1 MTDYLT
7 QENGRLVGKIAA
19 ATSGGA
25 PDAGK
30 VPKLD
35 AGGKLDTTMM
45 PTGFGD
51 EVQSVPASE
60 ALSAGDYVNIWNDG
74 GTARVR
80 KAVATSVATRA
91 HGFVLASVTSGT
103 AAAVYFEGTNTSIS
117 GATPGDLFL
126 SATTPG
132 GFSSTAPTASAQIVQ
147 LIGLATSA
155 TTANFESGQT
165 ITLA

>member
-1 MTDYLT
+1 MSNYLT
-7 QENGRLVGKIAA
+7 QVGGRLVERIAA
-19 ATSGGA
+19 LTSSGA
-25 PDAGK
+25 ADANKIPQLDAAG
-30 VPKLD
+30 KLD
-35 AGGKLDTTMM
+35 ASML

-51 EVQSVPASE
+51 EVQSIPASE
-60 ALSAGDYVNIWNDG
+60 ALTAGDYVNIWNDG

-80 KAVATSVATRA
+80 KAVATGVATRA
-91 HGFVLASVTSGT
+91 HGFVLESVASG
-103 AAAVYFEGTNTSIS
+103 ANGDVYFEGTNTAIS

-132 GFSSTAPTASAQIVQ
+132 GFTSVAPTASTQVVQ

-165 ITLA
+165 ITIA